1 MWGLAAN
8 IFTHRTI
15 SSAQV
20 TSVAC
25 HSEPTFSEWY
35 PYSHFRNKKR
45 EFTAGGNEEQQA
57 ARKTK
62 AQSPGSWLTSCLRL
76 LLVCELP
83 AAHKH
88 PQGRMFPSMHLMNRV
103 ACVLAAT
110 LEIDPHR
117 GMWNVEWTNGW
128 RMWPSSARQDS
139 PHTQPHAGTL
149 SGLFG
154 SAFFPQGLRTWWYK
168 EPCVMISTPLL
179 ISCGPLSPDPSAGVL
194 PTSQDRKS
202 SPARGREGDR
212 KMGRERG
219 REERREESSHL
230 QPLSQEF
237 RNMTTAKASEASYRM
252 LLFLGS
258 LKIKLVVGWA
268 RCPSGCCRKQEWVGA
283 LLVIMGT
290 TAWLALARAC
300 CPLRRN

>member
-117 GMWNVEWTNGW
+117 GMWNVECGMDK
-128 RMWPSSARQDS
+128 RMENVAELSKAGLT
-139 PHTQPHAGTL
+139 PHTAPRWHAL
-149 SGLFG
+149 W
-154 SAFFPQGLRTWWYK
+154 AVWKRFFPPRAQNMVVQRALCYDLNTTINILWPI
-168 EPCVMISTPLL
+168 EP
-179 ISCGPLSPDPSAGVL
+179 
-194 PTSQDRKS
+194 
-202 SPARGREGDR
+202 
-212 KMGRERG
+212 
-219 REERREESSHL
+219 
-230 QPLSQEF
+230 
-237 RNMTTAKASEASYRM
+237 
-252 LLFLGS
+252 
-258 LKIKLVVGWA
+258 
-268 RCPSGCCRKQEWVGA
+268 
-283 LLVIMGT
+283 
-290 TAWLALARAC
+290 
-300 CPLRRN
+300 